1 MFVFLR
7 IIKEK
12 NLLSQELE
20 LYKYKNQKIQEE
32 LREQMALVLQY
43 KYLYN
48 NEMQKRFELLK
59 MLGEYEKNNEVKE

>member
-1 MFVFLR
+1 MFGFLR

-59 MLGEYEKNNEVKE
+59 ILSEYEKNNEVKE

>member
-1 MFVFLR
+1 MFGFVR

-12 NLLSQELE
+12 NFLSQELE

-32 LREQMALVLQY
+32 LREQLALVLQY

-59 MLGEYEKNNEVKE
+59 ILSEYEKNNEVKE

>member
-1 MFVFLR
+1 MFGFVR

-59 MLGEYEKNNEVKE
+59 ILSEYEKNNEVKE